1 MRHGPIAVALRSGN
15 VPAIQEK
22 RMKST
27 AVSHPTSRWFDRGR
41 FTALAL
47 VVGVSMAASAAWAQ
61 QDPPG
66 RVGRISDTEGK
77 VWLYDDQG
85 NEWTEVGRNQPI
97 TTGDRLATDN
107 GAHAEL
113 RVGSTVFRLG
123 SGTDIDMQQLDDE
136 RVVVGMAGGS
146 LAMRVRSPEKVREV
160 EVVTQEGRF
169 VPSAVGHYRIDRTD
183 NRLDGTSWIG
193 SMRFEGSQNSVDIPA
208 GRRVAVI
215 GESGSRGQASDVE
228 RDAFS
233 DWVARDDSSEDTRT
247 ASRYVSPEMTGAED
261 LDRDGDWQEAPEYG
275 AIWYPRTVA
284 VGWAPYRYG
293 RWTWVAPWG
302 WTWVDDARW
311 GFAPSH
317 YGRWVYF
324 RNRWGWTP
332 GAYVARPVYSP
343 ALVGWVGGGNVSLS
357 FSIGGPSVG
366 WVPLGPREVY
376 RPVYVVTP
384 VYWRRLNGNAPMRP
398 QVPTG
403 PIMYANR
410 NAPGGVTVVSADVLK
425 RRQPVA
431 PVIVKVNVRQQQ
443 EFVTKAQP
451 IAAPLAPAG
460 KPAVGTARVKPT
472 VAVAKPAPR
481 PSNPDRTMSG
491 ARDQGANNGTAQD
504 NRGRVEPAGKG
515 NAQAPQAPERTGRD
529 APKADERPAA
539 PRNQLE
545 RAPAE
550 RATGEKAPV
559 ERAPAER
566 APLERKPGERS
577 APNERAPQDRT
588 PPDRT
593 PQERSPQERN
603 QQERNQQERSQ
614 QDRVPQ
620 DRTTASRDAERVQPA
635 ERVAPNER
643 INPNA
648 AGLVGDRRGEAASD
662 NGRVATQPAPAASPR
677 DRSAPREAADRAA
690 PPRSQRAPV
699 QPAERADRS
708 VQPSER
714 VERPVQ
720 PAQAPREPVQEPRE
734 VVPPQRVQAPVRPPV
749 REDGRPEVRTVQPP
763 ARINGDQRADRGND
777 RRVQQALQ

>member
-1 MRHGPIAVALRSGN
+1 MRHGPIAVALRSRN
-15 VPAIQEK
+15 VPAIQEQH
-22 RMKST
+22 MKST
-27 AVSHPTSRWFDRGR
+27 SVSPSPGRWFDRGR

-47 VVGVSMAASAAWAQ
+47 VAGLSMAASAAWAQ

-85 NEWTEVGRNQPI
+85 SEWTEVGRNQPI

-107 GAHAEL
+107 GARAEL

-123 SGTDIDMQQLDDE
+123 SGTDIDMQQLDDD
-136 RVVVGMAGGS
+136 RVVVGLSGGS
-146 LAMRVRSPEKVREV
+146 VAMRVRSPDKVREV
-160 EVVTQEGRF
+160 ELVTQEGRF
-169 VPSAVGHYRIDRTD
+169 VPLAAGHYRIDRAD
-183 NRLDGTSWIG
+183 NHLDGTSWIG
-193 SMRFEGSQNSVDIPA
+193 SMRFEGSRTVDIPA
-208 GRRVAVI
+208 GRRVALV
-215 GESGSRGQASDVE
+215 GDSGNSQWTDVE

-233 DWVARDDSSEDTRT
+233 DWVARDDSADDTRT

-261 LDRDGDWQEAPEYG
+261 LDRDGDWDQAPEYG

-398 QVPTG
+398 HVPTG

-431 PVIVKVNVRQQQ
+431 PVIVKVNIHQQQ

-481 PSNPDRTMSG
+481 PSNPDRTMPG

-504 NRGRVEPAGKG
+504 SRGRIEPAGKG
-515 NAQAPQAPERTGRD
+515 NGQAPQAPERADRD
-529 APKADERPAA
+529 GNKGDGAKGERAPP
-539 PRNQLE
+539 PRNQ
-545 RAPAE
+545 
-550 RATGEKAPV
+550 V

-566 APLERKPGERS
+566 TPAERAPAEKAPADRAPAEKAPADRAPADRAPADRKPVERS
-577 APNERAPQDRT
+577 APNERVQ
-588 PPDRT
+588 
-593 PQERSPQERN
+593 
-603 QQERNQQERSQ
+603 
-614 QDRVPQ
+614 Q
-620 DRTTASRDAERVQPA
+620 DRTTGSRDAERV
-635 ERVAPNER
+635 APQDR

-648 AGLVGDRRGEAASD
+648 AGLVGDRRGEAGND
-662 NGRVATQPAPAASPR
+662 NGRVATQPAPVASSR
-677 DRSAPREAADRAA
+677 DRSAPRETADRPA
-690 PPRSQRAPV
+690 PPRAERAPV
-699 QPAERADRS
+699 QPAERTDRS
-708 VQPSER
+708 APPAER
-714 VERPVQ
+714 AQRP
-720 PAQAPREPVQEPRE
+720 PAPPAAQAPREPVPAPRE
-734 VVPPQRVQAPVRPPV
+734 AVPPQRGEAPAAPARPPV
-749 REDGRPEVRTVQPP
+749 REDGRPQARAAQQPQG
-763 ARINGDQRADRGND
+763 RISNDQRTEPPRGLDRGND

>member
-1 MRHGPIAVALRSGN
+1 
-15 VPAIQEK
+15 
-22 RMKST
+22 
-27 AVSHPTSRWFDRGR
+27 
-41 FTALAL
+41 
-47 VVGVSMAASAAWAQ
+47 
-61 QDPPG
+61 
-66 RVGRISDTEGK
+66 
-77 VWLYDDQG
+77 
-85 NEWTEVGRNQPI
+85 
-97 TTGDRLATDN
+97 
-107 GAHAEL
+107 
-113 RVGSTVFRLG
+113 
-123 SGTDIDMQQLDDE
+123 MQQLDDE

-169 VPSAVGHYRIDRTD
+169 VPNAVGHYRIDRSD

-193 SMRFEGSQNSVDIPA
+193 SMRFEGAQNSADIPA
-208 GRRVAVI
+208 GRRVALI
-215 GESGSRGQASDVE
+215 GESGSRGQWTDVE

-233 DWVARDDSSEDTRT
+233 DWVARDDGTEDTRT

-261 LDRDGDWQEAPEYG
+261 LDRDGDWDQAPEYG

-293 RWTWVAPWG
+293 RWTWVSPWG

-332 GAYVARPVYSP
+332 GAYAARPVYSP
-343 ALVGWVGGGNVSLS
+343 AVVGWVGGGNVSLS

-376 RPVYVVTP
+376 RPVYVVSP
-384 VYWRRLNGNAPMRP
+384 GYWRRLNGNAPQRP
-398 QVPTG
+398 HVPTG

-431 PVIVKVNVRQQQ
+431 PVIVKVNIRQQQ

-491 ARDQGANNGTAQD
+491 ARDPGAKNGSAQD
-504 NRGRVEPAGKG
+504 SRGRIEPAGKG
-515 NAQAPQAPERTGRD
+515 NGQAPQAPERADRD
-529 APKADERPAA
+529 GNKGDGAKGERAPA
-539 PRNQLE
+539 PRNQ
-545 RAPAE
+545 
-550 RATGEKAPV
+550 V

-566 APLERKPGERS
+566 TPAEKAPADRAPADRAPADRAPADRAPADRAPADRAPADRAPVERKPVERS
-577 APNERAPQDRT
+577 APNERA
-588 PPDRT
+588 
-593 PQERSPQERN
+593 
-603 QQERNQQERSQ
+603 Q
-614 QDRVPQ
+614 QDRS
-620 DRTTASRDAERVQPA
+620 TGSRDAERV
-635 ERVAPNER
+635 APQDR

-648 AGLVGDRRGEAASD
+648 AGLVGDRRGEAD
-662 NGRVATQPAPAASPR
+662 NGRVATQPAPVASSR
-677 DRSAPREAADRAA
+677 DRSAPRETAERPA
-690 PPRSQRAPV
+690 PPRGERAPV
-699 QPAERADRS
+699 QPAERTDRS
-708 VQPSER
+708 VPPAER
-714 VERPVQ
+714 VQRPPVQ
-720 PAQAPREPVQEPRE
+720 PAAQAPREPVPVPRE
-734 VVPPQRVQAPVRPPV
+734 AVPQPRGEAPAAPVRPPV
-749 REDGRPEVRTVQPP
+749 REDGRPQARAAQQPQG
-763 ARINGDQRADRGND
+763 RISNDQRAEPPRGLDRGSD